1 MCPEWSS
8 YGIQESCTNYVS
20 TKQTLAH
27 PATSARK
34 WRRWTADVAYG
45 VSLRRCNQSHQRALE
60 IRPGPG
66 LGTRIWPGGNA
77 EGRQGIWLSVVDDA
91 VDGREAD
98 VVLLGQIG

>member
-8 YGIQESCTNYVS
+8 GYGIQESCTNYVS

-45 VSLRRCNQSHQRALE
+45 VSLRRCNQKPPA
-60 IRPGPG
+60 RPRDPARTE
-66 LGTRIWPGGNA
+66 LGDEDLAR
-77 EGRQGIWLSVVDDA
+77 
-91 VDGREAD
+91 REC
-98 VVLLGQIG
+98 